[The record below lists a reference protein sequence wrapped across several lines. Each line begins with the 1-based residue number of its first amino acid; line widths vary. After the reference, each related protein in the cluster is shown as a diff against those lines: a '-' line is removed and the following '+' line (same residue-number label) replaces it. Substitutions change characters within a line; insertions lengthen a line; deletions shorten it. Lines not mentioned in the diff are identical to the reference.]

1 MYKKLLTKTI
11 KIILTLMVFIVLT
24 LLLTNPSLK
33 DFKDVTPT
41 KVMVIERDGY
51 CNKIILN
58 HRKVKNYLLFS
69 YFDFS
74 YACIKKEN
82 KKDKFIGSSHFYYIG
97 LLGNFYQ
104 PDYIYNGKTYKTNE
118 KF

>member
-1 MYKKLLTKTI
+1 MNLARFRKGL
-11 KIILTLMVFIVLT
+11 KIISLISLIIVVLMLF
-24 LLLTNPSLK
+24 TNPTLK
-33 DFKDVTPT
+33 DFKDIAPS
-41 KVMVIERDGY
+41 KIMVIERDGY

-74 YACIKKEN
+74 YACIKKEK
-82 KKDKFIGSSHFYYIG
+82 KKDKFIGSTHFYYIG
-97 LLGNFYQ
+97 ILGNFYQ
-104 PDYIYNGKTYKTNE
+104 PDYIYNGKTYKTNI